1 MTGGGEGWGALGAP
15 PPEPTAKE
23 LREQENEQCI
33 GGMRGPAESVR
44 KIPGWAKVGD
54 LLRPS
59 LCEAVEES
67 KDLQRAFEEYTT
79 EMDGKQWA
87 EKFGPVLADVGAKV
101 AGKMAEALGAPGVEN
116 TVGPT
121 GWRHGLLGKM
131 VEAAG
136 DPETD
141 VPSWLGGET
150 PLGVSKEVQG
160 RGVFPKAG
168 PTDAQLASYEFLA
181 GRTAWDVDSNYT
193 SYMEHSEESRQ
204 ELRRLVEEGH
214 LERIG
219 TWEQVVARWPGA
231 IGTKIATLVKAKPDG
246 TLKVRFAVDMRR
258 SGVNGAAHCDE
269 RIVLPRALDAVQDIL
284 ALWARAGPGEEV
296 ELLTV
301 DIADAFLNLRIAEE
315 ERGFAVVRDAEGT
328 YYAYRGVPFGLG
340 TAPLTWGRTSA
351 LLTRAAQAMHHRDK
365 HRAETYVDD
374 PLLVVR
380 GNEQERARR
389 LLITLVFWSA
399 LGARLALH
407 KLHRG
412 TVVPWIGAELQI
424 TKGGVRVQLDKAR
437 TESLLAKVEEALGGR
452 GLVKGLRSLA
462 GELSWV
468 AGLVPQVRPWVTM
481 LWAAV
486 TTMLSPA
493 PPGTRQRPRGTV
505 FMPMVERPLLWIRS
519 FLRGER
525 GGISRHHALRPLKQ
539 VQFHVRTDASTTG
552 FGGIL
557 LSQEG
562 VPLRYWHA
570 ELPPEVLS
578 ALGLPA
584 GEPGHMTAYELLA
597 LLFSLI
603 IWRRWLGSKAVA
615 TTAQLDNSSAL
626 KITAK
631 LTWKE
636 AICNRIAAEIALQV
650 AWAQIYTFEHYRNTL
665 NVEADA
671 LSRIGEG
678 KEVPKRLRQ
687 VPRDSFPEAPLTSIA
702 MQDWPRTEGLKKLKK
717 KERRKRKEDAEGQGT
732 SLELE
737 GCTLAATSSDSLLP
751 ADLLLAAP
759 SPQRLARSASWESAH
774 AVRGALAVA

>member
-1 MTGGGEGWGALGAP
+1 
-15 PPEPTAKE
+15 
-23 LREQENEQCI
+23 
-33 GGMRGPAESVR
+33 
-44 KIPGWAKVGD
+44 
-54 LLRPS
+54 
-59 LCEAVEES
+59 
-67 KDLQRAFEEYTT
+67 
-79 EMDGKQWA
+79 
-87 EKFGPVLADVGAKV
+87 
-101 AGKMAEALGAPGVEN
+101 
-116 TVGPT
+116 
-121 GWRHGLLGKM
+121 
-131 VEAAG
+131 
-136 DPETD
+136 
-141 VPSWLGGET
+141 
-150 PLGVSKEVQG
+150 
-160 RGVFPKAG
+160 
-168 PTDAQLASYEFLA
+168 
-181 GRTAWDVDSNYT
+181 
-193 SYMEHSEESRQ
+193 
-204 ELRRLVEEGH
+204 
-214 LERIG
+214 
-219 TWEQVVARWPGA
+219 
-231 IGTKIATLVKAKPDG
+231 
-246 TLKVRFAVDMRR
+246 
-258 SGVNGAAHCDE
+258 
-269 RIVLPRALDAVQDIL
+269 
-284 ALWARAGPGEEV
+284 
-296 ELLTV
+296 
-301 DIADAFLNLRIAEE
+301 
-315 ERGFAVVRDAEGT
+315 
-328 YYAYRGVPFGLG
+328 
-340 TAPLTWGRTSA
+340 
-351 LLTRAAQAMHHRDK
+351 
-365 HRAETYVDD
+365 
-374 PLLVVR
+374 
-380 GNEQERARR
+380 
-389 LLITLVFWSA
+389 
-399 LGARLALH
+399 
-407 KLHRG
+407 
-412 TVVPWIGAELQI
+412 
-424 TKGGVRVQLDKAR
+424 
-437 TESLLAKVEEALGGR
+437 
-452 GLVKGLRSLA
+452 
-462 GELSWV
+462 
-468 AGLVPQVRPWVTM
+468 
-481 LWAAV
+481 
-486 TTMLSPA
+486 
-493 PPGTRQRPRGTV
+493 
-505 FMPMVERPLLWIRS
+505 MPMVERPLLWIRS

-539 VQFHVRTDASTTG
+539 VQFLVRTDASTTG

-578 ALGLPA
+578 ALELPA

-631 LTWKE
+631 LTSKE